1 VEFAVISDTHWREPN
16 PELERLLHRLVG
28 AKYILHAGDVVSP
41 AILDALA
48 QVAPVLAVIGN
59 CCGAGLRGRL
69 PVSRVDDLDGLKVGM
84 THGHL
89 YDLRDGQALLEQFVP
104 EVKLV
109 IHGHTHLP
117 RLEIHEDRWLF
128 NPGSVSEPRH
138 GTPACYGWGSW
149 QNGELKLE
157 HKRF

>member
-1 VEFAVISDTHWREPN
+1 MEFTIVSDTHWREGGPD
-16 PELERLLHRLVG
+16 LDRLVHRLYG
-28 AKYILHAGDVVSP
+28 AEYILHAGDTVDSS
-41 AILDALA
+41 IINALE

-59 CCGAGLRGRL
+59 CCNAGLRARFPSL
-69 PVSRVDDLDGLKVGM
+69 RVDDLDGLKVGM

-89 YDLRDGQALLEQFVP
+89 IDLRDGRSVLDQFVP

-117 RLEIHEDRWLF
+117 RCEEHDGRWVF

-138 GTPACYGWGSW
+138 GTPPTYGWCTW
-149 QNGELKLE
+149 ENGEIKLQ
-157 HKRF
+157 HKMF